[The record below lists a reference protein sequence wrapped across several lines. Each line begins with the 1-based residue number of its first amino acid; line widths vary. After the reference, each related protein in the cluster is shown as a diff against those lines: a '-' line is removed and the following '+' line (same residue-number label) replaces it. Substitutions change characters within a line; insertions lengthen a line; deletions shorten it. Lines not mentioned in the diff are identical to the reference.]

1 MALIA
6 SYQDIRY
13 RKIPNKV
20 VIAIAF
26 IGGLFVCLNGY
37 FYHIFT
43 SLIVLAIGTVLFQ
56 IKVLAAGDSKLFA
69 AFSLMIAPK
78 YMLITMCFIL
88 LAGGVLAI
96 SQWTISKVMKRIEW
110 MTKGVPYA
118 VPICLGSLLGIAA
131 SL

>member
-13 RKIPNKV
+13 RKIPNEV

-43 SLIVLAIGTVLFQ
+43 SLIVLAIGMVLFQ

-78 YMLITMCFIL
+78 FMVITTCLILI
-88 LAGGVLAI
+88 AGGILAI
-96 SQWTISKVMKRIEW
+96 AQWAVSKVTENAEW
-110 MTKGVPYA
+110 VTRGVPYA
-118 VPICLGSLLGIAA
+118 VPICLASLLGITA